1 MDFYQKGSL
10 KLIVWLISLYDKQ
23 MEIANEEETLRFL
36 GALWIRWGESVLNI
50 ICSKYKLN
58 EEQKEAVFQIILKPN
73 DWIVKIGC

>member
-1 MDFYQKGSL
+1 
-10 KLIVWLISLYDKQ
+10 